1 MKIFNSKIISKLF
14 IAMLLISVLIFILP
28 PKLKLAVYTPNILGY
43 LLLGAILL
51 TILLLIILLII
62 NIRNNG
68 LLKGIKE
75 TSLHIFLFSLG
86 FVSCYFVAVQY
97 KKQSNKVDVVFI
109 NNSKS
114 AIYNLELFGRNNQVL
129 IDTLVPNDSST
140 SLFYGKNPNLKLEN
154 DYGNEVE
161 IRFYHNKGI
170 RERKVL
176 KGFSRWRVLPDKLKI
191 TIHSSDS
198 LSVETE

>member
-68 LLKGIKE
+68 LL
-75 TSLHIFLFSLG
+75 
-86 FVSCYFVAVQY
+86 
-97 KKQSNKVDVVFI
+97 
-109 NNSKS
+109 
-114 AIYNLELFGRNNQVL
+114 
-129 IDTLVPNDSST
+129 
-140 SLFYGKNPNLKLEN
+140 
-154 DYGNEVE
+154 
-161 IRFYHNKGI
+161 
-170 RERKVL
+170 
-176 KGFSRWRVLPDKLKI
+176 
-191 TIHSSDS
+191 
-198 LSVETE
+198 